1 MPRSQ
6 ATIRP
11 MPVPHPE
18 IFKAY
23 DIRGIVGHSLTPQIV
38 EQIGRAVGSEALAA
52 GDSAVVIGRDGRLSG
67 PAISNALMDGICAT
81 GCDAVDIGMVPTP
94 LTYFAT
100 HALNIGSAVSV
111 TGSHNPPDYNGLK
124 IMIGT
129 HTLAAERIQ
138 DLRKRIEA
146 ESFAEGEGTRRSKD
160 VVPTYMQRVSGDIR
174 LKRPLKVVTDC
185 GNGVAGMAAPQLM
198 RDIGCEV
205 VELYSEIDGTFPNHH
220 PDPSVA
226 DNLVQ
231 LIEAVR
237 KERADLGLAF
247 DGDGDR
253 LGVITDAGQVIW
265 PDRQMILFARDILA
279 RNPGAKIIY
288 DVKCTRLLPKA
299 IEDAGG
305 APLMWKTGHSFIKA
319 KLREI
324 GGAFGGEMSGHL
336 FFKER
341 WYGFD
346 DALYAAARLCEVLS
360 GDDRPPS
367 TVFAEIP
374 DTVNTPE
381 LRIEMNEG
389 EHHALIQELV
399 ANGNFSGGALCN
411 IDGVRVDFEDG
422 FGLARASNT
431 TPTVILRFEAD
442 TASAL
447 ERIQDLYREQILALR
462 PTLTLPF

>member
-1 MPRSQ
+1 MSL
-6 ATIRP
+6 
-11 MPVPHPE
+11 PHPE

-23 DIRGIVGHSLTPQIV
+23 DIRGIVGQSLTPDIV
-38 EQIGRAVGSEALAA
+38 EQIGQAIGTEALAA
-52 GDSAVVIGRDGRLSG
+52 GDNAVVVGRDGRLSG
-67 PAISNALMDGICAT
+67 PAISSALMDGICAT
-81 GCDAVDIGMVPTP
+81 GCHAVDIGVVPTP

-100 HALNIGSAVSV
+100 HALKIGSAVSV

-124 IMIGT
+124 VMIGT
-129 HTLAAERIQ
+129 HTLAADRIQ
-138 DLRKRIEA
+138 DLRQRIEDQD
-146 ESFAEGEGTRRSKD
+146 FAVGVGERRAQD
-160 VVPTYMQRVSGDIR
+160 VVPEYLDRVVGDIQM
-174 LKRPLKVVTDC
+174 KRPLRVVTDC
-185 GNGVAGMAAPQLM
+185 GNGVAGMVAPQLM
-198 RDIGCEV
+198 RDIGCDVIELFSEV
-205 VELYSEIDGTFPNHH
+205 DGTFPNHH

-226 DNLVQ
+226 DNLAS
-231 LIEAVR
+231 LIETVHHE
-237 KERADLGLAF
+237 KADLGLAF

-253 LGVITDAGQVIW
+253 LGVVTDTGQVIW
-265 PDRQMILFARDILA
+265 PDRQMILFARDILS

-288 DVKCTRLLPKA
+288 DVKCTRLLPEA
-299 IEDAGG
+299 IEQAGG
-305 APLMWKTGHSFIKA
+305 EALMWKTGHSFIKA
-319 KLREI
+319 KLRET

-360 GDDRPPS
+360 GDSRLPS

-381 LRIEMNEG
+381 LRIEMQEG
-389 EHHALIQELV
+389 EHHALIRELV
-399 ANGNFSGGALCN
+399 AQGDFSGGELCN

-442 TASAL
+442 TKPAL
-447 ERIQDLYREQILALR
+447 RRIQNLYREQMLALR
-462 PTLTLPF
+462 PELALPF

>member
-1 MPRSQ
+1 MSL
-6 ATIRP
+6 
-11 MPVPHPE
+11 PHPE

-23 DIRGIVGHSLTPQIV
+23 DIRGIVGQSLTPDIV
-38 EQIGRAVGSEALAA
+38 EQIGQAIGTEALAA
-52 GDSAVVIGRDGRLSG
+52 GDNAVVVGRDGRLSG
-67 PAISNALMDGICAT
+67 PAISSALMDGICAT
-81 GCDAVDIGMVPTP
+81 GCHAVDIGVVPTP

-100 HALNIGSAVSV
+100 HALKIGSAVSV

-124 IMIGT
+124 VMIGT
-129 HTLAAERIQ
+129 HTLAADRIQ
-138 DLRKRIEA
+138 DLRQRIEDQD
-146 ESFAEGEGTRRSKD
+146 FAVGVGERRAQD
-160 VVPTYMQRVSGDIR
+160 VVPEYLDRVVGDIQM
-174 LKRPLKVVTDC
+174 KRPLRVVTDC

-198 RDIGCEV
+198 RDIGCDVIELFSEV
-205 VELYSEIDGTFPNHH
+205 DGTFPNHH

-226 DNLVQ
+226 DNLAS
-231 LIEAVR
+231 LIETVHHE
-237 KERADLGLAF
+237 KADLGLAF

-253 LGVITDAGQVIW
+253 LGVVTDTGQVIW
-265 PDRQMILFARDILA
+265 PDRQMILFARDILS

-288 DVKCTRLLPKA
+288 DVKCTRLLPEA
-299 IEDAGG
+299 IEQAGG
-305 APLMWKTGHSFIKA
+305 EALMWKTGHSFIKA
-319 KLREI
+319 KLRET

-360 GDDRPPS
+360 GDSRLPS

-381 LRIEMNEG
+381 LRIEMQEG
-389 EHHALIQELV
+389 EHHALIRELV
-399 ANGNFSGGALCN
+399 AQGDFSGGELCN

-442 TASAL
+442 TKPAL
-447 ERIQDLYREQILALR
+447 RRIQNLYREQMLALR
-462 PTLTLPF
+462 PELALPF

>member
-1 MPRSQ
+1 MD
-6 ATIRP
+6 
-11 MPVPHPE
+11 VPHPE

-23 DIRGIVGHSLTPQIV
+23 DIRGIVGKSLTADIV
-38 EQIGRAVGSEALAA
+38 EQIGRAIGTEALAA
-52 GDSAVVIGRDGRLSG
+52 GDRAVVVGRDGRLSG
-67 PAISNALMDGICAT
+67 PTIAGALMEGICAT

-100 HALNIGSAVSV
+100 QALDIGSAVSV

-124 IMIGT
+124 VMIGT

-138 DLRKRIEA
+138 DLRKRIEDR
-146 ESFAEGEGTRRSKD
+146 EFSVGTGQRHTED
-160 VVPTYMQRVSGDIR
+160 VVPEYMRRVVADVR
-174 LKRPLKVVTDC
+174 LKRPLRVVTDC

-205 VELYSEIDGTFPNHH
+205 VELFSEVDGTFPNHH

-226 DNLVQ
+226 GNLAP
-231 LIEAVR
+231 LIKAVHR
-237 KERADLGLAF
+237 EEADLGVAF

-253 LGVITDAGQVIW
+253 LGVVTDTGQVIW
-265 PDRQMILFARDILA
+265 PDRQMILFAQDILS

-288 DVKCTRLLPKA
+288 DVKCTRLLPAA
-299 IEDAGG
+299 IKHAGG
-305 APLMWKTGHSFIKA
+305 DALMWKTGHSFIKA
-319 KLREI
+319 KLRET
-324 GGAFGGEMSGHL
+324 GGAFAGEMSGHL

-360 GDDRPPS
+360 NDSRLPS
-367 TVFAEIP
+367 AVFAEIP

-381 LRIEMNEG
+381 LRIEMQEG
-389 EHHALIQELV
+389 EHHALVGELV
-399 ANGNFSGGALCN
+399 AEGDFSGGQICN

-442 TASAL
+442 TEPAL
-447 ERIQDLYREQILALR
+447 RRIQNLYREQILALR
-462 PTLTLPF
+462 PGLALPF

>member
-1 MPRSQ
+1 MR
-6 ATIRP
+6 I
-11 MPVPHPE
+11 PHPE

-23 DIRGIVGHSLTPQIV
+23 DIRGIVGQSLTADIV
-38 EQIGRAVGSEALAA
+38 GQIGRAIGTEALAA
-52 GDSAVVIGRDGRLSG
+52 GDRAVVVGRDGRLSG
-67 PAISNALMDGICAT
+67 PTIAGALMDGICAT

-100 HALNIGSAVSV
+100 HALDIGSAVSV

-124 IMIGT
+124 VMIGT

-138 DLRKRIEA
+138 DLRKRIEDQA
-146 ESFAEGEGTRRSKD
+146 FSVGTGQRRTED
-160 VVPTYMQRVSGDIR
+160 VVPEYMRRVVADVR
-174 LKRPLKVVTDC
+174 LKRPLRVVTDC

-198 RDIGCEV
+198 RDIGCDV
-205 VELYSEIDGTFPNHH
+205 VELFSDVDGTFPNHH

-226 DNLVQ
+226 DNLAP
-231 LIEAVR
+231 LIKAVHR
-237 KERADLGLAF
+237 EEADLGVAF

-253 LGVITDAGQVIW
+253 LGVVTDTGQVIW
-265 PDRQMILFARDILA
+265 PDRQMILFAQDILS
-279 RNPGAKIIY
+279 RNPGATVIY
-288 DVKCTRLLPKA
+288 DVKCTRLLPAA
-299 IEDAGG
+299 IKYAGG
-305 APLMWKTGHSFIKA
+305 DALMWKTGHSFIKA
-319 KLREI
+319 KLRET
-324 GGAFGGEMSGHL
+324 GGVFAGEMSGHL

-360 GDDRPPS
+360 NDSRLPS
-367 TVFAEIP
+367 AVFAEIP

-381 LRIEMNEG
+381 LRLEMQEG
-389 EHHALIQELV
+389 EHHALVGELV
-399 ANGNFSGGALCN
+399 AKGDFSGGQISN

-442 TASAL
+442 TEAAL
-447 ERIQDLYREQILALR
+447 RRIQNLYREQILALR
-462 PTLTLPF
+462 PGLALPF

>member
-1 MPRSQ
+1 MSL
-6 ATIRP
+6 
-11 MPVPHPE
+11 PHPE

-23 DIRGIVGHSLTPQIV
+23 DIRGIVGQSLTPDIV
-38 EQIGRAVGSEALAA
+38 EQIGQAIGTEALAA
-52 GDSAVVIGRDGRLSG
+52 GDNAVVVGRDGRLSG
-67 PAISNALMDGICAT
+67 PAISSALMDGICAT
-81 GCDAVDIGMVPTP
+81 GCHAVDIGVVPTP

-100 HALNIGSAVSV
+100 HALKIGSAVSV

-124 IMIGT
+124 VMIGT
-129 HTLAAERIQ
+129 HTLAADRIQ
-138 DLRKRIEA
+138 DLRQRIEDQD
-146 ESFAEGEGTRRSKD
+146 FAVGVGERRAQD
-160 VVPTYMQRVSGDIR
+160 VVPEYLDRVVGDIQM
-174 LKRPLKVVTDC
+174 KRPLRVVTDC
-185 GNGVAGMAAPQLM
+185 GNGVAGMVAPQLM
-198 RDIGCEV
+198 RDIGCDVIELFSEV
-205 VELYSEIDGTFPNHH
+205 DGTFPNHH

-226 DNLVQ
+226 DNLAS
-231 LIEAVR
+231 LIETVHHE
-237 KERADLGLAF
+237 KADLGLAF

-253 LGVITDAGQVIW
+253 LGVVTDTGQVIW
-265 PDRQMILFARDILA
+265 PDRQMILFARDILS

-288 DVKCTRLLPKA
+288 DVKCTRLLPEA
-299 IEDAGG
+299 IEQAGG
-305 APLMWKTGHSFIKA
+305 EALMWKTGHSFIKA
-319 KLREI
+319 KLRET

-360 GDDRPPS
+360 GDSRLPS

-381 LRIEMNEG
+381 LRIEMQEG
-389 EHHALIQELV
+389 EHHALIRELV
-399 ANGNFSGGALCN
+399 AQGDFSGGELCN

-442 TASAL
+442 TKPAL
-447 ERIQDLYREQILALR
+447 RRIQNLYREQMLALR
-462 PTLTLPF
+462 PELVLPF

>member
-1 MPRSQ
+1 MHTS
-6 ATIRP
+6 
-11 MPVPHPE
+11 HPE

-23 DIRGIVGHSLTPQIV
+23 DIRGIVGKARPADIV
-38 EQIGRAVGSEALAA
+38 EQIGRAIGTEALAA
-52 GDSAVVIGRDGRLSG
+52 GDRAVIVGRDGRLSG
-67 PAISNALMDGICAT
+67 PTIAGALMDGICAT

-100 HALNIGSAVSV
+100 EALDIGSAVSV

-124 IMIGT
+124 VMIGT

-138 DLRKRIEA
+138 DLRKRIENR
-146 ESFAEGEGTRRSKD
+146 EFSVGTGQRRTEN
-160 VVPTYMQRVSGDIR
+160 VVPEYMRRVVADVR
-174 LKRPLKVVTDC
+174 LKRPLRVVTDC

-198 RDIGCEV
+198 RDIGCDV
-205 VELYSEIDGTFPNHH
+205 VELFSDVDGTFPNHH

-226 DNLVQ
+226 DNLAP
-231 LIEAVR
+231 LIKAVHR
-237 KERADLGLAF
+237 EEADLGVAF

-253 LGVITDAGQVIW
+253 LGVVTDTGQVIW
-265 PDRQMILFARDILA
+265 PDRQMILFAQDILS
-279 RNPGAKIIY
+279 RNPGATVIY
-288 DVKCTRLLPKA
+288 DVKCTRLLPAA
-299 IEDAGG
+299 IKYAGG
-305 APLMWKTGHSFIKA
+305 DALMWKTGHSFIKA
-319 KLREI
+319 KLRET
-324 GGAFGGEMSGHL
+324 GGVFAGEMSGHL

-360 GDDRPPS
+360 NDSRLPS
-367 TVFAEIP
+367 AVFAEIP

-381 LRIEMNEG
+381 LRIEMQEG
-389 EHHALIQELV
+389 EHHALIGELV
-399 ANGNFSGGALCN
+399 AEGDFSGGQICN

-442 TASAL
+442 TEAAL
-447 ERIQDLYREQILALR
+447 RRIQNLYREQILALR
-462 PTLTLPF
+462 PGLALPF

>member
-1 MPRSQ
+1 MN
-6 ATIRP
+6 
-11 MPVPHPE
+11 VPHPE

-23 DIRGIVGHSLTPQIV
+23 DIRGIVGKSLTADIV
-38 EQIGRAVGSEALAA
+38 EQIGRAIGTEALAA
-52 GDSAVVIGRDGRLSG
+52 GDRAVVVGRDGRLSG
-67 PAISNALMDGICAT
+67 PTIAGALMEGICAT

-100 HALNIGSAVSV
+100 QALDIGSAVSV

-124 IMIGT
+124 VMIGT

-138 DLRKRIEA
+138 DLRKRIEDR
-146 ESFAEGEGTRRSKD
+146 EFSVGTGQRHTED
-160 VVPTYMQRVSGDIR
+160 VVPEYMRRVVADVR
-174 LKRPLKVVTDC
+174 LKRPLRVVTDC

-205 VELYSEIDGTFPNHH
+205 VELFSEVDGTFPNHH

-226 DNLVQ
+226 DNLAP
-231 LIEAVR
+231 LIKAVHR
-237 KERADLGLAF
+237 EEADLGVAF

-253 LGVITDAGQVIW
+253 LGVVTDTGQVIW
-265 PDRQMILFARDILA
+265 PDRQMILFAQDILS

-288 DVKCTRLLPKA
+288 DVKCTRLLPAA
-299 IEDAGG
+299 IKHAGG
-305 APLMWKTGHSFIKA
+305 DALMWKTGHSFIKA
-319 KLREI
+319 KLRET
-324 GGAFGGEMSGHL
+324 GGAFAGEMSGHL

-360 GDDRPPS
+360 NDSRLPS
-367 TVFAEIP
+367 AVFAEIP

-381 LRIEMNEG
+381 LRIEMQEG
-389 EHHALIQELV
+389 EHHALVGELV
-399 ANGNFSGGALCN
+399 AEGDFSGGQICN

-442 TASAL
+442 TEAAL
-447 ERIQDLYREQILALR
+447 RRIQNLYREQILALR
-462 PTLTLPF
+462 PGLALPF

>member
-1 MPRSQ
+1 MS
-6 ATIRP
+6 
-11 MPVPHPE
+11 VPHPE

-23 DIRGIVGHSLTPQIV
+23 DIRGIVGQSLTPDIV
-38 EQIGRAVGSEALAA
+38 EQIGRAIGTEALAA
-52 GDSAVVIGRDGRLSG
+52 GDNAVIVGRDGRLSG
-67 PAISNALMDGICAT
+67 PAIASVLMDGICAT
-81 GCDAVDIGMVPTP
+81 GCHTVDIGMVPTP

-100 HALNIGSAVSV
+100 QTLEIGSAVSV

-124 IMIGT
+124 VMIGT

-138 DLRKRIEA
+138 DLRKRIEVQDF
-146 ESFAEGEGTRRSKD
+146 SVGVGERSSQD
-160 VVPTYMQRVSGDIR
+160 VVPRYVDRVVGDIR
-174 LKRPLKVVTDC
+174 MKRPLRVVTDC

-198 RDIGCEV
+198 RDIGCDVIELFSEV
-205 VELYSEIDGTFPNHH
+205 DGTFPNHH

-226 DNLVQ
+226 ENLAP
-231 LIEAVR
+231 LIEAVLR
-237 KERADLGLAF
+237 EQADLGLAF

-253 LGVITDAGQVIW
+253 LGVVTDTGQVIW
-265 PDRQMILFARDILA
+265 PDRQMILFARDILS

-288 DVKCTRLLPKA
+288 DVKCTRLLPEA
-299 IEDAGG
+299 VEQAGG
-305 APLMWKTGHSFIKA
+305 EALMWKTGHSFIKA
-319 KLREI
+319 KLRETC
-324 GGAFGGEMSGHL
+324 GALGGEMSGHL

-360 GDDRPPS
+360 NDSRLPS
-367 TVFAEIP
+367 AVFAEIP

-381 LRIEMNEG
+381 LRIEMQEG
-389 EHHALIQELV
+389 EHHALIKELV
-399 ANGNFSGGALCN
+399 AHGDFSGGEICN

-442 TASAL
+442 TEPAL
-447 ERIQDLYREQILALR
+447 RRIQNLYREQILALR
-462 PTLTLPF
+462 PELTLPF

>member
-1 MPRSQ
+1 MD
-6 ATIRP
+6 
-11 MPVPHPE
+11 VPHPE

-23 DIRGIVGHSLTPQIV
+23 DIRGIVGKSLTADIV
-38 EQIGRAVGSEALAA
+38 EQIGRAIGTEALAA
-52 GDSAVVIGRDGRLSG
+52 GDRAVVVGRDGRLSG
-67 PAISNALMDGICAT
+67 PTIAGALMEGICAT

-100 HALNIGSAVSV
+100 QALDIGSAVSV

-124 IMIGT
+124 VMIGT

-138 DLRKRIEA
+138 DLRKRIEDR
-146 ESFAEGEGTRRSKD
+146 EFSVGTGKRHTED
-160 VVPTYMQRVSGDIR
+160 VVPEYMRRVIADVR
-174 LKRPLKVVTDC
+174 VKRPLRVVTDC

-205 VELYSEIDGTFPNHH
+205 VELFSEVDGTFPNHH

-226 DNLVQ
+226 DNLAP
-231 LIEAVR
+231 LIKAVHR
-237 KERADLGLAF
+237 EEADLGVAF

-253 LGVITDAGQVIW
+253 LGVVTDTGQVIW
-265 PDRQMILFARDILA
+265 PDRQMILFAQDILS

-288 DVKCTRLLPKA
+288 DVKCTRLLPAA
-299 IEDAGG
+299 IKHAGG
-305 APLMWKTGHSFIKA
+305 DALMWKTGHSFIKA
-319 KLREI
+319 KLRET
-324 GGAFGGEMSGHL
+324 GGAFAGEMSGHL

-360 GDDRPPS
+360 NDSRLPS
-367 TVFAEIP
+367 AVFAEIP

-381 LRIEMNEG
+381 LRIEMQEG
-389 EHHALIQELV
+389 EHHALVGELV
-399 ANGNFSGGALCN
+399 AEGDFSGGQICN

-442 TASAL
+442 TEPAL
-447 ERIQDLYREQILALR
+447 RRIQNLYREQILALR
-462 PTLTLPF
+462 PGLALPF

>member
-1 MPRSQ
+1 MSL
-6 ATIRP
+6 
-11 MPVPHPE
+11 PHPE

-23 DIRGIVGHSLTPQIV
+23 DIRGIVGQSLTPDIV
-38 EQIGRAVGSEALAA
+38 EQIGQAIGTEALAA
-52 GDSAVVIGRDGRLSG
+52 GDNAVVVGRDGRLSG
-67 PAISNALMDGICAT
+67 PAISSALMDGICAT
-81 GCDAVDIGMVPTP
+81 GCHAVDIGVVPTP

-100 HALNIGSAVSV
+100 HALKIGSAVSV

-124 IMIGT
+124 VMIGT
-129 HTLAAERIQ
+129 HTLAADRIQ
-138 DLRKRIEA
+138 DLRQRIEDQD
-146 ESFAEGEGTRRSKD
+146 FAVGVGERRAQD
-160 VVPTYMQRVSGDIR
+160 VVPEYLDRVVGDIQM
-174 LKRPLKVVTDC
+174 KRPLRVVTDC

-198 RDIGCEV
+198 RDIGCDVIELFSEV
-205 VELYSEIDGTFPNHH
+205 DGTFPNHH

-226 DNLVQ
+226 DNLAS
-231 LIEAVR
+231 LIETVHHE
-237 KERADLGLAF
+237 KADLGLAF

-253 LGVITDAGQVIW
+253 LGVVTDTGQVIW
-265 PDRQMILFARDILA
+265 PDRQMILFARDILS

-288 DVKCTRLLPKA
+288 DVKCTRLLPEA
-299 IEDAGG
+299 IEQAGG
-305 APLMWKTGHSFIKA
+305 EALMWKTGHSFIKA
-319 KLREI
+319 KLRET

-360 GDDRPPS
+360 GDSRLPS

-381 LRIEMNEG
+381 LRIEMQEG
-389 EHHALIQELV
+389 EHHALIRELV
-399 ANGNFSGGALCN
+399 AQGDFSGGDLCN

-442 TASAL
+442 TEPAL
-447 ERIQDLYREQILALR
+447 RRIQNLYREQLLALR
-462 PTLTLPF
+462 PELVLPF

>member
-1 MPRSQ
+1 MD
-6 ATIRP
+6 
-11 MPVPHPE
+11 VPHPE

-23 DIRGIVGHSLTPQIV
+23 DIRGIVGKSLTADIV
-38 EQIGRAVGSEALAA
+38 EQIGRAIGTEALAA
-52 GDSAVVIGRDGRLSG
+52 GDRAVVVGRDGRLSG
-67 PAISNALMDGICAT
+67 PTIAGALMEGICAT

-100 HALNIGSAVSV
+100 QALDIGSAVSV

-124 IMIGT
+124 VMIGT

-138 DLRKRIEA
+138 DLRKRIEDR
-146 ESFAEGEGTRRSKD
+146 EFSVGTGQRHTED
-160 VVPTYMQRVSGDIR
+160 VVPEYMRRVVADVR
-174 LKRPLKVVTDC
+174 LKRPLRVVTDC

-198 RDIGCEV
+198 RDIGCDV
-205 VELYSEIDGTFPNHH
+205 VELFSDVDGTFPNHH

-226 DNLVQ
+226 DNLAP
-231 LIEAVR
+231 LIKAVHR
-237 KERADLGLAF
+237 EEADLGVAF

-253 LGVITDAGQVIW
+253 LGVVTDTGQVIW
-265 PDRQMILFARDILA
+265 PDRQMILFAQDILS

-288 DVKCTRLLPKA
+288 DVKCTRLLPAA
-299 IEDAGG
+299 IKHAGG
-305 APLMWKTGHSFIKA
+305 DALMWKTGHSFIKA
-319 KLREI
+319 KLRET
-324 GGAFGGEMSGHL
+324 GGAFAGEMSGHL

-360 GDDRPPS
+360 NDSRLPS
-367 TVFAEIP
+367 AVFAEIP

-381 LRIEMNEG
+381 LRIEMQEG
-389 EHHALIQELV
+389 EHHALVGELV
-399 ANGNFSGGALCN
+399 AEGDFSGGQICN

-442 TASAL
+442 TEPAL
-447 ERIQDLYREQILALR
+447 RRIQNLYREQILALR
-462 PTLTLPF
+462 PGLALPF

>member
-1 MPRSQ
+1 MH
-6 ATIRP
+6 
-11 MPVPHPE
+11 VPHPE

-23 DIRGIVGHSLTPQIV
+23 DIRGIVGKSLTADIV
-38 EQIGRAVGSEALAA
+38 EQIGRAIGTEALAA
-52 GDSAVVIGRDGRLSG
+52 GDQAVVVGRDGRLSG
-67 PAISNALMDGICAT
+67 PTIAGALMDGICAT

-100 HALNIGSAVSV
+100 QALDIGSAVSV

-124 IMIGT
+124 VMIGT

-138 DLRKRIEA
+138 DLRKRIEDQA
-146 ESFAEGEGTRRSKD
+146 FSVGTGQRRTED
-160 VVPTYMQRVSGDIR
+160 VVPEYMRRVVADVR
-174 LKRPLKVVTDC
+174 LKRPLRVVTDC

-198 RDIGCEV
+198 RDIGCDV
-205 VELYSEIDGTFPNHH
+205 VELFSDVDGTFPNHH

-226 DNLVQ
+226 DNLAP
-231 LIEAVR
+231 LIKAVHR
-237 KERADLGLAF
+237 EEADLGVAF

-253 LGVITDAGQVIW
+253 LGVVTDTGQVIW
-265 PDRQMILFARDILA
+265 PDRQMILFAQDILS
-279 RNPGAKIIY
+279 RNPGATIIY
-288 DVKCTRLLPKA
+288 DVKCTRLLPAA
-299 IEDAGG
+299 IKHAGG
-305 APLMWKTGHSFIKA
+305 DALMWKTGHSFIKA
-319 KLREI
+319 KLRET
-324 GGAFGGEMSGHL
+324 GGAFAGEMSGHL

-360 GDDRPPS
+360 NDSRLPS
-367 TVFAEIP
+367 AVFAEIP

-381 LRIEMNEG
+381 LRLEMQEG
-389 EHHALIQELV
+389 EHHALVGELV
-399 ANGNFSGGALCN
+399 AEGDFSGGQICN

-442 TASAL
+442 TEAAL
-447 ERIQDLYREQILALR
+447 RRIQNLYREQILALR
-462 PTLTLPF
+462 PGLALPF

>member
-1 MPRSQ
+1 MD
-6 ATIRP
+6 I
-11 MPVPHPE
+11 PHPE

-23 DIRGIVGHSLTPQIV
+23 DIRGIVGQSLTADIV
-38 EQIGRAVGSEALAA
+38 EQIGRAIGTEALAA
-52 GDSAVVIGRDGRLSG
+52 GDRAVIVGRDGRLSG
-67 PAISNALMDGICAT
+67 PTIAGALMEGICAT

-100 HALNIGSAVSV
+100 QALDIGSAVSV

-124 IMIGT
+124 VMIGT

-138 DLRKRIEA
+138 DLRKRIENREFSVSTGQRRA
-146 ESFAEGEGTRRSKD
+146 ED
-160 VVPTYMQRVSGDIR
+160 VVPEYMRRVVADVR
-174 LKRPLKVVTDC
+174 LKRPLRVVTDC

-198 RDIGCEV
+198 RDIGCDV
-205 VELYSEIDGTFPNHH
+205 VELFSEVDGTFPNHH

-226 DNLVQ
+226 DNLAP
-231 LIEAVR
+231 LIEAVHR
-237 KERADLGLAF
+237 EEADLGVAF

-253 LGVITDAGQVIW
+253 LGVVTDTGQIIW
-265 PDRQMILFARDILA
+265 PDRQMILFAQDILS

-288 DVKCTRLLPKA
+288 DVKCTRLLPAA
-299 IEDAGG
+299 IKHAGG
-305 APLMWKTGHSFIKA
+305 DALMWKTGHSFIKA
-319 KLREI
+319 KLRET
-324 GGAFGGEMSGHL
+324 GGAFAGEMSGHL

-360 GDDRPPS
+360 NDTRLPS
-367 TVFAEIP
+367 AVFAEIP

-381 LRIEMNEG
+381 LRIEMQEG
-389 EHHALIQELV
+389 EHHALVGELV
-399 ANGNFSGGALCN
+399 AEGDFSGGQICN

-442 TASAL
+442 TEVAL
-447 ERIQDLYREQILALR
+447 RRIQNLYREQILALR
-462 PTLTLPF
+462 PELTLPF

>member
-1 MPRSQ
+1 MD
-6 ATIRP
+6 
-11 MPVPHPE
+11 VPHPE

-23 DIRGIVGHSLTPQIV
+23 DIRGIVGKSLTADIV
-38 EQIGRAVGSEALAA
+38 EQIGRAIGTEALAA
-52 GDSAVVIGRDGRLSG
+52 GDRAVVVGRDGRLSG
-67 PAISNALMDGICAT
+67 PTIAGALMEGICAT

-100 HALNIGSAVSV
+100 QALDIGSAVSV

-124 IMIGT
+124 VMIGT

-138 DLRKRIEA
+138 DLRKRIEDR
-146 ESFAEGEGTRRSKD
+146 EFSVGTGQRHTED
-160 VVPTYMQRVSGDIR
+160 VVPEYMRRVVADVR
-174 LKRPLKVVTDC
+174 LKRPLRVVTDC

-205 VELYSEIDGTFPNHH
+205 VELFSEVDGTFPNHH

-226 DNLVQ
+226 DNLAP
-231 LIEAVR
+231 LIKAVHR
-237 KERADLGLAF
+237 EEADLGVAF

-253 LGVITDAGQVIW
+253 LGVVTDTGQVIW
-265 PDRQMILFARDILA
+265 PDRQMILFAQDILS

-288 DVKCTRLLPKA
+288 DVKCTRLLPAA
-299 IEDAGG
+299 IKHAGG
-305 APLMWKTGHSFIKA
+305 DALMWKTGHSFIKA
-319 KLREI
+319 KLRET
-324 GGAFGGEMSGHL
+324 GGAFAGEMSGHL

-360 GDDRPPS
+360 NDSRLPS
-367 TVFAEIP
+367 AVFAEIP

-381 LRIEMNEG
+381 LRIEMQEG
-389 EHHALIQELV
+389 EHHALVGELV
-399 ANGNFSGGALCN
+399 SQGDFSDGQICN

-442 TASAL
+442 TEAAL
-447 ERIQDLYREQILALR
+447 RRIQNLYREQILALR
-462 PTLTLPF
+462 PGLALPF

>member
-1 MPRSQ
+1 MN
-6 ATIRP
+6 I
-11 MPVPHPE
+11 PHPE

-23 DIRGIVGHSLTPQIV
+23 DIRGIVGQSLTVDIV
-38 EQIGRAVGSEALAA
+38 EQIGRAIGTEALAA
-52 GDSAVVIGRDGRLSG
+52 GDRAVVVGRDGRLSG
-67 PAISNALMDGICAT
+67 PAIAAALMDGICAA

-100 HALNIGSAVSV
+100 HALDIGSAVSV

-124 IMIGT
+124 VMIGT

-138 DLRKRIEA
+138 DLRKRIENQEFSVGA
-146 ESFAEGEGTRRSKD
+146 GQRRTED
-160 VVPTYMQRVSGDIR
+160 VVPEYMRRVIADIQ
-174 LKRPLKVVTDC
+174 LKRPLRVVTDC

-198 RDIGCEV
+198 RDIGCDV
-205 VELYSEIDGTFPNHH
+205 VELFSEVDGTFPNHH

-226 DNLVQ
+226 DNLVP
-231 LIEAVR
+231 LIEAVHR
-237 KERADLGLAF
+237 EEADLGVAF

-253 LGVITDAGQVIW
+253 LGVVTNSGQVIW
-265 PDRQMILFARDILA
+265 PDRQMILFARDILS

-288 DVKCTRLLPKA
+288 DVKCTRLLPAA

-305 APLMWKTGHSFIKA
+305 DALMWKTGHSFIKA
-319 KLREI
+319 KLRET
-324 GGAFGGEMSGHL
+324 GGAFAGEMSGHL

-360 GDDRPPS
+360 NDSRLPS
-367 TVFAEIP
+367 AVFAEIP

-381 LRIEMNEG
+381 LRLEMREG
-389 EHHALIQELV
+389 EHHALIGKLAAE
-399 ANGNFSGGALCN
+399 GDFSDGQICN

-442 TASAL
+442 TEAAL
-447 ERIQDLYREQILALR
+447 RRIQDLYRTQILALR
-462 PTLTLPF
+462 PELTLPF

>member
-1 MPRSQ
+1 MH
-6 ATIRP
+6 
-11 MPVPHPE
+11 VPHPE

-23 DIRGIVGHSLTPQIV
+23 DIRGIVGQSLTTDIV
-38 EQIGRAVGSEALAA
+38 EQIGRAIGTEALAA
-52 GDSAVVIGRDGRLSG
+52 GDRAVIVGRDGRLSG
-67 PAISNALMDGICAT
+67 PTIAGALMEGICAT

-100 HALNIGSAVSV
+100 QALEIGSAVSV

-124 IMIGT
+124 VMIGT

-138 DLRKRIEA
+138 DLRKRIKDREF
-146 ESFAEGEGTRRSKD
+146 SVGTGQRHTED
-160 VVPTYMQRVSGDIR
+160 VVPEYMRRVVADVR
-174 LKRPLKVVTDC
+174 LKRPLRVVTDC

-205 VELYSEIDGTFPNHH
+205 VELFSEVDGTFPNHH

-226 DNLVQ
+226 GNLAP
-231 LIEAVR
+231 LIKAVHR
-237 KERADLGLAF
+237 EEADLGVAF

-253 LGVITDAGQVIW
+253 LGVVTDTGQVIW
-265 PDRQMILFARDILA
+265 PDRQMILFAQDILS

-288 DVKCTRLLPKA
+288 DVKCTRLLPAA
-299 IEDAGG
+299 IKHAGG
-305 APLMWKTGHSFIKA
+305 DALMWKTGHSFIKA
-319 KLREI
+319 KLRET
-324 GGAFGGEMSGHL
+324 GGAFAGEMSGHL

-360 GDDRPPS
+360 NDSRLPS
-367 TVFAEIP
+367 AVFAEIP

-381 LRIEMNEG
+381 LRIEMQEG
-389 EHHALIQELV
+389 EHHALVGELV
-399 ANGNFSGGALCN
+399 AEGDFSGGQICN

-442 TASAL
+442 TEPAL
-447 ERIQDLYREQILALR
+447 RRIQNLYREQILALR
-462 PTLTLPF
+462 PGLALPF

>member
-1 MPRSQ
+1 MD
-6 ATIRP
+6 
-11 MPVPHPE
+11 VPHPE

-23 DIRGIVGHSLTPQIV
+23 DIRGIVGKSLTADIV
-38 EQIGRAVGSEALAA
+38 EQIGRAIGTEALAA
-52 GDSAVVIGRDGRLSG
+52 GDRAVVVGRDGRLSG
-67 PAISNALMDGICAT
+67 PTIAGALMEGICAT

-100 HALNIGSAVSV
+100 QALDIGSAVSV

-124 IMIGT
+124 VMIGT

-138 DLRKRIEA
+138 DLRKRIKDREF
-146 ESFAEGEGTRRSKD
+146 SVGTGQRHTED
-160 VVPTYMQRVSGDIR
+160 VVPEYMRRVVADVR
-174 LKRPLKVVTDC
+174 LKRPLRVVTDC

-205 VELYSEIDGTFPNHH
+205 VELFSEVDGTFPNHH

-226 DNLVQ
+226 DNLAP
-231 LIEAVR
+231 LIKAVHR
-237 KERADLGLAF
+237 EEADLGVAF

-253 LGVITDAGQVIW
+253 LGVVTDTGQVIW
-265 PDRQMILFARDILA
+265 PDRQMILFAQDILS

-288 DVKCTRLLPKA
+288 DVKCTRLLPAA
-299 IEDAGG
+299 IKHAGG
-305 APLMWKTGHSFIKA
+305 DALMWKTGHSFIKA
-319 KLREI
+319 KLRET
-324 GGAFGGEMSGHL
+324 GGAFAGEMSGHL

-360 GDDRPPS
+360 NDSRLPS
-367 TVFAEIP
+367 AVFAEIP

-381 LRIEMNEG
+381 LRIEMQEG
-389 EHHALIQELV
+389 EHHALVGELV
-399 ANGNFSGGALCN
+399 SQGDFSDGQICN

-442 TASAL
+442 TEAAL
-447 ERIQDLYREQILALR
+447 RRIQNLYREQILALR
-462 PTLTLPF
+462 PGLALPF

>member
-1 MPRSQ
+1 MSL
-6 ATIRP
+6 
-11 MPVPHPE
+11 PHPE

-23 DIRGIVGHSLTPQIV
+23 DIRGIVGQSLTPDIV
-38 EQIGRAVGSEALAA
+38 EQIGQAIGTEALAA
-52 GDSAVVIGRDGRLSG
+52 GDNAVVVGRDGRLSG
-67 PAISNALMDGICAT
+67 PAISSALMDGICAT
-81 GCDAVDIGMVPTP
+81 GCHAVDIGVVPTP

-100 HALNIGSAVSV
+100 HALKIGSAVSV

-124 IMIGT
+124 VMIGT
-129 HTLAAERIQ
+129 HTLAADRIQ
-138 DLRKRIEA
+138 DLRQRIEDQD
-146 ESFAEGEGTRRSKD
+146 FAVGLGEQRAQD
-160 VVPTYMQRVSGDIR
+160 VIPEYLDRVVGDIQM
-174 LKRPLKVVTDC
+174 KRPLRVVTDC

-198 RDIGCEV
+198 RDIGCDVIELFSEV
-205 VELYSEIDGTFPNHH
+205 DGTFPNHH

-226 DNLVQ
+226 DNLAS
-231 LIEAVR
+231 LIETVHHE
-237 KERADLGLAF
+237 KADLGLAF

-253 LGVITDAGQVIW
+253 LGVVTDTGQVIW
-265 PDRQMILFARDILA
+265 PDRQMILFARDILS

-288 DVKCTRLLPKA
+288 DVKCTRLLPEA
-299 IEDAGG
+299 IEQAGG
-305 APLMWKTGHSFIKA
+305 EALMWKTGHSFIKA
-319 KLREI
+319 KLRET

-360 GDDRPPS
+360 GDSRLPS

-381 LRIEMNEG
+381 LRIEMQEG
-389 EHHALIQELV
+389 EHHALIRELV
-399 ANGNFSGGALCN
+399 AQGDFSGGELCN

-442 TASAL
+442 TKPAL
-447 ERIQDLYREQILALR
+447 RRIQNLYREQMLALR
-462 PTLTLPF
+462 PELVLPF

>member
-1 MPRSQ
+1 MD
-6 ATIRP
+6 
-11 MPVPHPE
+11 VPHPE

-23 DIRGIVGHSLTPQIV
+23 DIRGIVGKSLTADIV
-38 EQIGRAVGSEALAA
+38 EQIGRAIGTEALAA
-52 GDSAVVIGRDGRLSG
+52 GDRAVVVGRDGRLSG
-67 PAISNALMDGICAT
+67 PTIAGALMEGICAT

-100 HALNIGSAVSV
+100 QALDIGSAVSV

-124 IMIGT
+124 VMIGT

-138 DLRKRIEA
+138 DLRKRIEDR
-146 ESFAEGEGTRRSKD
+146 EFSVGTGQRHTED
-160 VVPTYMQRVSGDIR
+160 VVPEYMRRVVADVR
-174 LKRPLKVVTDC
+174 LKRPLRVVTDC

-205 VELYSEIDGTFPNHH
+205 VELFSEVDGTFPNHH

-226 DNLVQ
+226 DNLAP
-231 LIEAVR
+231 LIKAVHR
-237 KERADLGLAF
+237 EEADLGVAF

-253 LGVITDAGQVIW
+253 LGVVTDTGQVIW
-265 PDRQMILFARDILA
+265 PDRQMILFAQDILS

-288 DVKCTRLLPKA
+288 DVKCTRLLPAA
-299 IEDAGG
+299 IKHAGG
-305 APLMWKTGHSFIKA
+305 DALMWKTGHSFIKA
-319 KLREI
+319 KLRET
-324 GGAFGGEMSGHL
+324 GGAFAGEMSGHL

-360 GDDRPPS
+360 NDSRLPS
-367 TVFAEIP
+367 AVFAEIP

-381 LRIEMNEG
+381 LRIEMQEG
-389 EHHALIQELV
+389 EHHALVGELV
-399 ANGNFSGGALCN
+399 AEGDFSGGQICN

-442 TASAL
+442 TEVAL
-447 ERIQDLYREQILALR
+447 RRIQNLYREQILALR
-462 PTLTLPF
+462 PGLALPF

>member
-1 MPRSQ
+1 MSL
-6 ATIRP
+6 
-11 MPVPHPE
+11 PHPE

-23 DIRGIVGHSLTPQIV
+23 DIRGIVGQSLTQNIV
-38 EQIGRAVGSEALAA
+38 EQIGQAIGTEALAA
-52 GDSAVVIGRDGRLSG
+52 GDNAVVVGRDGRLSG
-67 PAISNALMDGICAT
+67 PAISSALMDGICAT
-81 GCDAVDIGMVPTP
+81 GCHAVDIGVVPTP

-100 HALNIGSAVSV
+100 HALKIGSAVSV

-124 IMIGT
+124 VMIGT
-129 HTLAAERIQ
+129 HTLAADRIQ
-138 DLRKRIEA
+138 DLRQRIEDQN
-146 ESFAEGEGTRRSKD
+146 FAVGVGERRAQD
-160 VVPTYMQRVSGDIR
+160 VVPEYLDRVVGDIQM
-174 LKRPLKVVTDC
+174 KRPLRVVTDC

-198 RDIGCEV
+198 RDIGCDVIELFSEV
-205 VELYSEIDGTFPNHH
+205 DGTFPNHH

-226 DNLVQ
+226 DNLAS
-231 LIEAVR
+231 LIETVHHE
-237 KERADLGLAF
+237 KADLGLAF

-253 LGVITDAGQVIW
+253 LGVVTDTGQVIW
-265 PDRQMILFARDILA
+265 PDRQMILFARDILS

-288 DVKCTRLLPKA
+288 DVKCTRLLPEA
-299 IEDAGG
+299 IEQAGG
-305 APLMWKTGHSFIKA
+305 EALMWKTGHSFIKA
-319 KLREI
+319 KLRET

-360 GDDRPPS
+360 GDSRPPS

-381 LRIEMNEG
+381 LRIEMQEG
-389 EHHALIQELV
+389 EHHALIRELV
-399 ANGNFSGGALCN
+399 AQGDFSGGELCN

-442 TASAL
+442 TKPAL
-447 ERIQDLYREQILALR
+447 RRIQNLYREQMLALR
-462 PTLTLPF
+462 PELALPF

>member
-1 MPRSQ
+1 MH
-6 ATIRP
+6 
-11 MPVPHPE
+11 VPHPE

-23 DIRGIVGHSLTPQIV
+23 DIRGIVGKSLTADIV
-38 EQIGRAVGSEALAA
+38 EQIGRAIGTEALAA
-52 GDSAVVIGRDGRLSG
+52 GDRAVVVGRDGRLSG
-67 PAISNALMDGICAT
+67 PPIAGALMDGICAT

-100 HALNIGSAVSV
+100 QALDIGSAVSV

-124 IMIGT
+124 VMIGT

-138 DLRKRIEA
+138 DLRKRIEDQA
-146 ESFAEGEGTRRSKD
+146 FSVGTGQRHTED
-160 VVPTYMQRVSGDIR
+160 VVPEYMRRVVADVR
-174 LKRPLKVVTDC
+174 LKRPLRVVTDC

-198 RDIGCEV
+198 RDIGCDV
-205 VELYSEIDGTFPNHH
+205 VELFSDVDGTFPNHH

-226 DNLVQ
+226 DNLAP
-231 LIEAVR
+231 LIKAVHR
-237 KERADLGLAF
+237 EEADLGVAF

-253 LGVITDAGQVIW
+253 LGVVTDTGQVIW
-265 PDRQMILFARDILA
+265 PDRQMILFAQDILS
-279 RNPGAKIIY
+279 RNPGATIIY
-288 DVKCTRLLPKA
+288 DVKCTRLLPTA
-299 IEDAGG
+299 IKHAGG
-305 APLMWKTGHSFIKA
+305 DALMWKTGHSFIKA
-319 KLREI
+319 KLRET
-324 GGAFGGEMSGHL
+324 GGAFAGEMSGHL

-360 GDDRPPS
+360 NDSRLPS
-367 TVFAEIP
+367 AVFAEIP

-381 LRIEMNEG
+381 LRIEMQEG
-389 EHHALIQELV
+389 EHHALVGELV
-399 ANGNFSGGALCN
+399 AEGDFSGGQICN

-442 TASAL
+442 TEAAL
-447 ERIQDLYREQILALR
+447 RRIQNLYREQILALR
-462 PTLTLPF
+462 PGLALPF

>member
-1 MPRSQ
+1 
-6 ATIRP
+6 
-11 MPVPHPE
+11 
-18 IFKAY
+18 
-23 DIRGIVGHSLTPQIV
+23 
-38 EQIGRAVGSEALAA
+38 
-52 GDSAVVIGRDGRLSG
+52 
-67 PAISNALMDGICAT
+67 
-81 GCDAVDIGMVPTP
+81 
-94 LTYFAT
+94 
-100 HALNIGSAVSV
+100 
-111 TGSHNPPDYNGLK
+111 
-124 IMIGT
+124 
-129 HTLAAERIQ
+129 
-138 DLRKRIEA
+138 
-146 ESFAEGEGTRRSKD
+146 
-160 VVPTYMQRVSGDIR
+160 
-174 LKRPLKVVTDC
+174 
-185 GNGVAGMAAPQLM
+185 MAAPQLM

-205 VELYSEIDGTFPNHH
+205 IELYSEIDGTFPNHH

-237 KERADLGLAF
+237 NEKADLGLAF

-253 LGVITDAGQVIW
+253 LGVITDTGQVIW
-265 PDRQMILFARDILA
+265 PDRQMILFARDILT
-279 RNPGAKIIY
+279 RHPGAKILY
-288 DVKCTRLLPKA
+288 DVKCTRLLPEA

-305 APLMWKTGHSFIKA
+305 EPLMWKTGHSFIKA
-319 KLREI
+319 KLRET

-399 ANGNFSGGALCN
+399 TNGDFSGGSVCN

-442 TASAL
+442 TTAAM
-447 ERIQDLYREQILALR
+447 ERIQDLYRAQILALR

>member
-1 MPRSQ
+1 MN
-6 ATIRP
+6 I
-11 MPVPHPE
+11 PHPE

-23 DIRGIVGHSLTPQIV
+23 DIRGIVGQSLTVDIV
-38 EQIGRAVGSEALAA
+38 EQIGRAIGTEALAA
-52 GDSAVVIGRDGRLSG
+52 GDRAVVVGRDGRLSG
-67 PAISNALMDGICAT
+67 PAIAAALMDGICAA

-100 HALNIGSAVSV
+100 HALDIGSAVSV

-124 IMIGT
+124 VMIGT

-138 DLRKRIEA
+138 DLRKRIENQEFSVGA
-146 ESFAEGEGTRRSKD
+146 GQRRTED
-160 VVPTYMQRVSGDIR
+160 VVPEYMRRVIADIQ
-174 LKRPLKVVTDC
+174 LKRPLRVVTDC

-198 RDIGCEV
+198 RDIGCDV
-205 VELYSEIDGTFPNHH
+205 VELFSEVDGTFPNHH

-226 DNLVQ
+226 DNLVP
-231 LIEAVR
+231 LIEAVQR
-237 KERADLGLAF
+237 EEADLGVAF

-253 LGVITDAGQVIW
+253 LGVITDTSQVIW
-265 PDRQMILFARDILA
+265 PDRQMILFARDILS

-288 DVKCTRLLPKA
+288 DVKCTRLLPAA

-305 APLMWKTGHSFIKA
+305 DALMWKTGHSFIKA
-319 KLREI
+319 KLRET
-324 GGAFGGEMSGHL
+324 GGAFAGEMSGHL

-360 GDDRPPS
+360 NDSRLPS
-367 TVFAEIP
+367 AVFAEIP

-381 LRIEMNEG
+381 LRLEMQEG
-389 EHHALIQELV
+389 EHHALIGELS
-399 ANGNFSGGALCN
+399 AEGDFSDGQICN

-442 TASAL
+442 TEAAL
-447 ERIQDLYREQILALR
+447 RRIQDLYRTQILALR
-462 PTLTLPF
+462 PELTLPF

>member
-1 MPRSQ
+1 MD
-6 ATIRP
+6 
-11 MPVPHPE
+11 VPHPE

-23 DIRGIVGHSLTPQIV
+23 DIRGIVGKSLTADIV
-38 EQIGRAVGSEALAA
+38 EQIGRAIGTEALAA
-52 GDSAVVIGRDGRLSG
+52 GDRAVVVGRDGRLSG
-67 PAISNALMDGICAT
+67 PTIAGALMEGICAT

-100 HALNIGSAVSV
+100 QALDIGSAVSV

-124 IMIGT
+124 VMIGT

-138 DLRKRIEA
+138 DLRKRIENREFSVGTGQRRA
-146 ESFAEGEGTRRSKD
+146 EDVFPEYMRRVVAD
-160 VVPTYMQRVSGDIR
+160 VR
-174 LKRPLKVVTDC
+174 LKRPLRVVTDC

-205 VELYSEIDGTFPNHH
+205 VELFSEVDGTFPNHH

-226 DNLVQ
+226 DNLAP
-231 LIEAVR
+231 LIKAVHR
-237 KERADLGLAF
+237 EEADLGVAF

-253 LGVITDAGQVIW
+253 LGVVTDTGQVIW
-265 PDRQMILFARDILA
+265 PDRQMILFAQDILS

-288 DVKCTRLLPKA
+288 DVKCTRLLPAA
-299 IEDAGG
+299 IKHAGG
-305 APLMWKTGHSFIKA
+305 DALMWKTGHSFIKA
-319 KLREI
+319 KLRET
-324 GGAFGGEMSGHL
+324 GGAFAGEMSGHL

-360 GDDRPPS
+360 NDSRLPS
-367 TVFAEIP
+367 AVFAEIP

-381 LRIEMNEG
+381 LRIEMQEG
-389 EHHALIQELV
+389 EHHALVGELV
-399 ANGNFSGGALCN
+399 AEGDFSGGQICN
-411 IDGVRVDFEDG
+411 IDGVRVDFGDG

-442 TASAL
+442 TEAAL
-447 ERIQDLYREQILALR
+447 RRIQNLYREQILALR
-462 PTLTLPF
+462 PGLVLPF

>member
-1 MPRSQ
+1 
-6 ATIRP
+6 

-67 PAISNALMDGICAT
+67 PAISDALMDGICAT

-226 DNLVQ
+226 GNLVQ

>member
-1 MPRSQ
+1 MH
-6 ATIRP
+6 
-11 MPVPHPE
+11 VPHPE

-23 DIRGIVGHSLTPQIV
+23 DIRGIVGKSLTADIV
-38 EQIGRAVGSEALAA
+38 EQIGRAIGTEALAA
-52 GDSAVVIGRDGRLSG
+52 GDRAVIVGRDGRLSG
-67 PAISNALMDGICAT
+67 PTIAGALMDGICAT

-100 HALNIGSAVSV
+100 QALDIGSAVSV

-124 IMIGT
+124 VMIGT

-138 DLRKRIEA
+138 DLRKRIEDQA
-146 ESFAEGEGTRRSKD
+146 FSVGTGQRRTED
-160 VVPTYMQRVSGDIR
+160 VVPEYMRRVVADVR
-174 LKRPLKVVTDC
+174 LKRPLRVVTDC

-198 RDIGCEV
+198 RDIGCDV
-205 VELYSEIDGTFPNHH
+205 VELFSDVDGTFPNHH

-226 DNLVQ
+226 DNLAP
-231 LIEAVR
+231 LIKAVHR
-237 KERADLGLAF
+237 EEADLGVAF

-253 LGVITDAGQVIW
+253 LGVVTDTGQVIW
-265 PDRQMILFARDILA
+265 PDRQMILFAQDILS
-279 RNPGAKIIY
+279 RNPGATIIY
-288 DVKCTRLLPKA
+288 DVKCTRLLPAA
-299 IEDAGG
+299 IKHAGG
-305 APLMWKTGHSFIKA
+305 DALMWKTGHSFIKA
-319 KLREI
+319 KLRET
-324 GGAFGGEMSGHL
+324 GGAFAGEMSGHL

-360 GDDRPPS
+360 NDSRLPS
-367 TVFAEIP
+367 AVFAEIP

-381 LRIEMNEG
+381 LRLEMQEG
-389 EHHALIQELV
+389 EHHALVGELV
-399 ANGNFSGGALCN
+399 AEGDFSGGQICN

-442 TASAL
+442 TEAAL
-447 ERIQDLYREQILALR
+447 RRIQNLYREQILALR
-462 PTLTLPF
+462 PGLALPF

>member
-1 MPRSQ
+1 
-6 ATIRP
+6 

-38 EQIGRAVGSEALAA
+38 RQIGQAVGSEALAA
-52 GDSAVVIGRDGRLSG
+52 GDRAVVIGRDGRLSG
-67 PAISNALMDGICAT
+67 PAISDALIAGICAT

-100 HALNIGSAVSV
+100 HALDVGSAVSV

-146 ESFAEGEGTRRSKD
+146 ESFAEGQGARRSEN
-160 VVPTYMQRVSGDIR
+160 VVPTYMQRVAEDIQ
-174 LKRPLKVVTDC
+174 LNRPLKVVTDC

-205 VELYSEIDGTFPNHH
+205 IELYSEIDGTFPNHH

-237 KERADLGLAF
+237 EEKADLGLAF

-253 LGVITDAGQVIW
+253 LGVITNTGQVIW
-265 PDRQMILFARDILA
+265 PDRQMILFAQDILT
-279 RNPGAKIIY
+279 RNPGAKILY

-305 APLMWKTGHSFIKA
+305 KPLMWKTGHSFIKA
-319 KLREI
+319 KLRET

-336 FFKER
+336 FF
-341 WYGFD
+341 
-346 DALYAAARLCEVLS
+346 
-360 GDDRPPS
+360 
-367 TVFAEIP
+367 
-374 DTVNTPE
+374 
-381 LRIEMNEG
+381 M
-389 EHHALIQELV
+389 
-399 ANGNFSGGALCN
+399 
-411 IDGVRVDFEDG
+411 
-422 FGLARASNT
+422 
-431 TPTVILRFEAD
+431 
-442 TASAL
+442 
-447 ERIQDLYREQILALR
+447 
-462 PTLTLPF
+462 